1 MINFYVFYF
10 NETTLI
16 LWGVYLNGYIIKLL
30 LHKIKLDP
38 LDPLTEI
45 VKNGEAFSP
54 LIFIER
60 IIWLFIGFFFIG
72 AISSGITKGMRV
84 PDFFNKSFTFGI
96 NKKENKKND
105 QMTRDTKK
113 NISKN

>member
-1 MINFYVFYF
+1 M
-10 NETTLI
+10 
-16 LWGVYLNGYIIKLL
+16 
-30 LHKIKLDP
+30 DP

-45 VKNGEAFSP
+45 VKTGQAISP
-54 LIFIER
+54 LILIER

-72 AISSGITKGMRV
+72 ALSTSITKGMKA

-96 NKKENKKND
+96 NKKGNKKNNQISQD
-105 QMTRDTKK
+105 AKE

>member
-1 MINFYVFYF
+1 M
-10 NETTLI
+10 
-16 LWGVYLNGYIIKLL
+16 LNSYIIRLL
-30 LHKIKLDP
+30 LFKKLDP

-45 VKNGEAFSP
+45 VKTGQAISP

-72 AISSGITKGMRV
+72 AISTSITKAMKV
-84 PDFFNKSFTFGI
+84 PEFFNKSFTFGL

-105 QMTRDTKK
+105 QISQNTNEK
-113 NISKN
+113 ISKN

>member
-1 MINFYVFYF
+1 M
-10 NETTLI
+10 
-16 LWGVYLNGYIIKLL
+16 LNGYIIRLL
-30 LHKIKLDP
+30 LYEKLDP

-45 VKNGEAFSP
+45 VKTGQAISP

-72 AISSGITKGMRV
+72 AISTSITKGMRV
-84 PDFFNKSFTFGI
+84 PDFFNKSFTFGL

-105 QMTRDTKK
+105 QISQNTNEKINK
-113 NISKN
+113 N

>member
-1 MINFYVFYF
+1 M
-10 NETTLI
+10 
-16 LWGVYLNGYIIKLL
+16 
-30 LHKIKLDP
+30 DP

-45 VKNGEAFSP
+45 VKTGQAISP

-60 IIWLFIGFFFIG
+60 IIWLFIGFLFIG
-72 AISSGITKGMRV
+72 AISSSITKGMKV

-105 QMTRDTKK
+105 QIRQDTKE

>member
-1 MINFYVFYF
+1 M
-10 NETTLI
+10 
-16 LWGVYLNGYIIKLL
+16 
-30 LHKIKLDP
+30 DP

-45 VKNGEAFSP
+45 VKTGQAISP

-72 AISSGITKGMRV
+72 AISTSVTKGMRV

-96 NKKENKKND
+96 NKKENKKNEQISND
-105 QMTRDTKK
+105 SKENIRK
-113 NISKN
+113 N

>member
-1 MINFYVFYF
+1 M
-10 NETTLI
+10 
-16 LWGVYLNGYIIKLL
+16 
-30 LHKIKLDP
+30 DP

-45 VKNGEAFSP
+45 VKTGQAISP

-72 AISSGITKGMRV
+72 ALSTSITKNMKV
-84 PDFFNKSFTFGI
+84 PNFFNKSFTFGI
-96 NKKENKKND
+96 NKTRKKKND
-105 QMTRDTKK
+105 RITQDNKE

>member
-1 MINFYVFYF
+1 M
-10 NETTLI
+10 
-16 LWGVYLNGYIIKLL
+16 
-30 LHKIKLDP
+30 DP

-45 VKNGEAFSP
+45 VKTGQAISP

-72 AISSGITKGMRV
+72 AISTSIKKGMRV
-84 PDFFNKSFTFGI
+84 PEFFNKSFTFGL

-105 QMTRDTKK
+105 QITQNTNER
-113 NISKN
+113 ISKN

>member
-1 MINFYVFYF
+1 
-10 NETTLI
+10 L
-16 LWGVYLNGYIIKLL
+16 LNGYIIRLL
-30 LHKIKLDP
+30 LYEKLDP

-45 VKNGEAFSP
+45 VKTGQAISP

-72 AISSGITKGMRV
+72 AISTSITKGMRV
-84 PDFFNKSFTFGI
+84 PEFFNKSFTFGL

-105 QMTRDTKK
+105 QISQNTNEKINK
-113 NISKN
+113 N

>member
-1 MINFYVFYF
+1 M
-10 NETTLI
+10 
-16 LWGVYLNGYIIKLL
+16 
-30 LHKIKLDP
+30 DP

-45 VKNGEAFSP
+45 VKTGQAISP

-72 AISSGITKGMRV
+72 AISTSITKSMRV

-96 NKKENKKND
+96 DKKKNKKND
-105 QMTRDTKK
+105 QITQDTKE
-113 NISKN
+113 NISNN

>member
-1 MINFYVFYF
+1 M
-10 NETTLI
+10 
-16 LWGVYLNGYIIKLL
+16 
-30 LHKIKLDP
+30 DP

-45 VKNGEAFSP
+45 VKTGQAISP
-54 LIFIER
+54 LILIER
-60 IIWLFIGFFFIG
+60 IIWLFIGFFFMG
-72 AISSGITKGMRV
+72 AISTSITKGMKV

-105 QMTRDTKK
+105 QIMQDTKE

>member
-1 MINFYVFYF
+1 
-10 NETTLI
+10 L
-16 LWGVYLNGYIIKLL
+16 LNGYIIRVLIL
-30 LHKIKLDP
+30 EKLDP

-45 VKNGEAFSP
+45 VKTGQAISP

-72 AISSGITKGMRV
+72 AISTSITKGMRV
-84 PDFFNKSFTFGI
+84 PAFFNKSFTFGL

-105 QMTRDTKK
+105 QITQNTNEK
-113 NISKN
+113 ISKN

>member
-1 MINFYVFYF
+1 MAIELKYYF
-10 NETTLI
+10 LE
-16 LWGVYLNGYIIKLL
+16 
-30 LHKIKLDP
+30 KLDP

-45 VKNGEAFSP
+45 VKTGQAISP

-72 AISSGITKGMRV
+72 AISTSITKGMRV
-84 PDFFNKSFTFGI
+84 PDFFNKSFIFGL
-96 NKKENKKND
+96 NKKESKKND
-105 QMTRDTKK
+105 QNTQNTNE

>member
-1 MINFYVFYF
+1 M
-10 NETTLI
+10 
-16 LWGVYLNGYIIKLL
+16 
-30 LHKIKLDP
+30 DP

-45 VKNGEAFSP
+45 VKTGQAISP

-72 AISSGITKGMRV
+72 AISTSITKGMKV
-84 PDFFNKSFTFGI
+84 PDFFNKSFNFGI

-105 QMTRDTKK
+105 QIRQDTKE

>member
-1 MINFYVFYF
+1 M
-10 NETTLI
+10 
-16 LWGVYLNGYIIKLL
+16 
-30 LHKIKLDP
+30 DP

-45 VKNGEAFSP
+45 VKTGQAISP

-72 AISSGITKGMRV
+72 AISTSITKGIKV
-84 PDFFNKSFTFGI
+84 PEFFNKSFTFGL

-105 QMTRDTKK
+105 QITQNPNEKITK
-113 NISKN
+113 N

>member
-1 MINFYVFYF
+1 M
-10 NETTLI
+10 
-16 LWGVYLNGYIIKLL
+16 LNGYIIKLL
-30 LHKIKLDP
+30 LFEKLDP

-45 VKNGEAFSP
+45 VKTGQAISP

-72 AISSGITKGMRV
+72 AISTSITKGMRV
-84 PDFFNKSFTFGI
+84 PEFFNKSFTFGL

-105 QMTRDTKK
+105 QISQNTNKK
-113 NISKN
+113 INKN